1 MMTHNNRIK
10 EPIFTSIL
18 CFITVAL
25 MLWQFI
31 IEGIITKDN
40 CFAVICFFICF
51 IVLVYAEIEIE
62 NSMIKNHIIIRGL
75 NYTIFLLLEK
85 NKDSLYEFQ
94 EFCIAK
100 RKKAIVQKLAL
111 IRLFCGEQYDEDD
124 SLKKYDNNE
133 KEYFFSLLKNK
144 KLEDKGS
151 YKSDIK
157 FAFATKG
164 LPAHFY
170 QFNSY
175 YNGQLLKTQES
186 INGILLSAISLI
198 LGIVSLVTI
207 DAFVKLNLVFWLV
220 LISNLLIEIIGIVLF
235 WRTRL
240 LHVAKSLN
248 DTLDEL
254 SNDWDEFS
262 TSKQQLTNTELDT

>member
-1 MMTHNNRIK
+1 M
-10 EPIFTSIL
+10 
-18 CFITVAL
+18 
-25 MLWQFI
+25 
-31 IEGIITKDN
+31 
-40 CFAVICFFICF
+40 
-51 IVLVYAEIEIE
+51 
-62 NSMIKNHIIIRGL
+62 
-75 NYTIFLLLEK
+75 
-85 NKDSLYEFQ
+85 
-94 EFCIAK
+94 
-100 RKKAIVQKLAL
+100 
-111 IRLFCGEQYDEDD
+111 
-124 SLKKYDNNE
+124 
-133 KEYFFSLLKNK
+133 
-144 KLEDKGS
+144 
-151 YKSDIK
+151 
-157 FAFATKG
+157 
-164 LPAHFY
+164 PAHFY

-207 DAFVKLNLVFWLV
+207 DAFVRLNLVFWLV
-220 LISNLLIEIIGIVLF
+220 LISNLLIEIIEIVLF